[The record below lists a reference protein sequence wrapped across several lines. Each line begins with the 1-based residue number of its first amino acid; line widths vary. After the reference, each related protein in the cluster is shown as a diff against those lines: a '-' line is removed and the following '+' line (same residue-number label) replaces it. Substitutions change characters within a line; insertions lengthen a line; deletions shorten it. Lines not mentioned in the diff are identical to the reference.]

1 MISIAIPNPP
11 SPISSISSLAPLLPL
26 PSPPTPHPQ
35 SASITDSFPIPTCL
49 PRLSLPFPFPTP
61 PPIFTL
67 QIFLVPSLVPTPLVP
82 SYPTTHLPPIS
93 TPPPPFT
100 TTISPPFHPSPLPHK
115 PLSHLKPILFPTNS
129 PSFPLQPLIKKIVR
143 LKKERKGWGSEFC
156 WFSVYS
162 FNPRPRK
169 PNHQPFDI
177 SLSGV
182 FYPCLWFSFIY
193 LYHPILPVAIRGHMG
208 AEWHIDILTELCSR

>member
-1 MISIAIPNPP
+1 M
-11 SPISSISSLAPLLPL
+11 SSIDDLNSDPKPPFPHLKHLVPGPFAPTPVSTHSSSPVSLNYRFLPNSYLPAAPLP
-26 PSPPTPHPQ
+26 
-35 SASITDSFPIPTCL
+35 AISFPH
-49 PRLSLPFPFPTP
+49 P

-156 WFSVYS
+156 
-162 FNPRPRK
+162 
-169 PNHQPFDI
+169 
-177 SLSGV
+177 
-182 FYPCLWFSFIY
+182 
-193 LYHPILPVAIRGHMG
+193 
-208 AEWHIDILTELCSR
+208 